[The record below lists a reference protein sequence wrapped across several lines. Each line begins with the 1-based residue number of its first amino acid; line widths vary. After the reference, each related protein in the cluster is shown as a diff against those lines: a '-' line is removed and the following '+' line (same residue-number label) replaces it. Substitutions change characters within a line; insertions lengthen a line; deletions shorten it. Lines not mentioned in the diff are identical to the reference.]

1 MGSPINRMLTARPGT
16 YDALFERL
24 RQQRFYGT
32 FTFQFRAGEVVM
44 IDSRR
49 QFKSVAEAIQDDT
62 RPIDFDGKS

>member
-1 MGSPINRMLTARPGT
+1 MSTAQPGT

-24 RQQRFYGT
+24 QQQRFYGT
-32 FTFQFRAGEVVM
+32 FTFQFRAGEVVL

-49 QFKSVAEAIQDDT
+49 QFKSIKEAIQDDT